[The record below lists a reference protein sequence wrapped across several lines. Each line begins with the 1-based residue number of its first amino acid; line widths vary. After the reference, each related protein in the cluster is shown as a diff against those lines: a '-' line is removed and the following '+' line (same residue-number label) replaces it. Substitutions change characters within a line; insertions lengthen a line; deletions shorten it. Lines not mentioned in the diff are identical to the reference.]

1 MYIKGLKY
9 ACTSCIK
16 GHRSSSCSHID
27 RPLFEIR
34 KKGRP
39 SSQCA
44 LCKDLRKTKQIHA
57 KCECSSKKDNQQPIL
72 IYQNNIIPTTKPTIC
87 LVHNN
92 DGISQGNAC
101 TCSIL
106 ADTPIVLSSIKEKST
121 IPSESTQSLISPEE
135 FPYSWTLITSPSPN
149 YPELPLSSS
158 TSFTALINEQVDDHQ
173 LGFIFQKPSST
184 SRILDGHPRIAR
196 RRSTKKNST
205 SLTRPLT
212 VNLPTRLSTSPP
224 CSSVSSLDPQSMDI
238 PFDYLT
244 QQLESLSNQEPQLS
258 WENEELANA
267 ENFTTILN
275 VMFQKEEEEEEEKK
289 KGLPPSLSPLV
300 PTTPHVQGCG
310 SFNSNCCH
318 PVSEGESVVITITPL
333 ACTKDQP
340 TTTRIVTCYCG
351 SLCNCPGCLVH
362 PSNFLSNDPLLNSS
376 ASSSYASD
384 EEDIYSNNMN
394 LSF

>member
-57 KCECSSKKDNQQPIL
+57 KCECSNNQQPIL
-72 IYQNNIIPTTKPTIC
+72 IYQNNIIPTTKSTTC
-87 LVHNN
+87 SVHNN
-92 DGISQGNAC
+92 DGISQGNGC

-106 ADTPIVLSSIKEKST
+106 ADTPIVSSPIKEKST
-121 IPSESTQSLISPEE
+121 IPSEATQPLINAEE
-135 FPYSWTLITSPSPN
+135 SPYSWTSITSPSPN
-149 YPELPLSSS
+149 YSELPLSSS

-184 SRILDGHPRIAR
+184 SKILDGHPRISR

-205 SLTRPLT
+205 SLTRPLS
-212 VNLPTRLSTSPP
+212 VNLPTRLSTSPCP
-224 CSSVSSLDPQSMDI
+224 SVSSLDPQPMDI

-244 QQLESLSNQEPQLS
+244 QQLEFLSNQEPQLS
-258 WENEELANA
+258 WANEELAKA
-267 ENFTTILN
+267 EDFTTILN
-275 VMFQKEEEEEEEKK
+275 TMFQKEEEEEE
-289 KGLPPSLSPLV
+289 GLPPSLSPLM
-300 PTTPHVQGCG
+300 PTTPHVQACG

-318 PVSEGESVVITITPL
+318 PVTEGESVVITITPL
-333 ACTKDQP
+333 AYTKDQP

-362 PSNFLSNDPLLNSS
+362 PSSFLSNDPLLNSS

>member
-57 KCECSSKKDNQQPIL
+57 KCECSNNQQPIL
-72 IYQNNIIPTTKPTIC
+72 IYQNNIIPTTKSTTC
-87 LVHNN
+87 SVHNN
-92 DGISQGNAC
+92 DGISQGNGC

-106 ADTPIVLSSIKEKST
+106 ADTPIVSSPIKEKST
-121 IPSESTQSLISPEE
+121 IPSEATQPLINAEE
-135 FPYSWTLITSPSPN
+135 SPYSWTSITSPSPN
-149 YPELPLSSS
+149 YSELPLSSS

-184 SRILDGHPRIAR
+184 SKILDGHPRISR

-205 SLTRPLT
+205 SLTRPLS
-212 VNLPTRLSTSPP
+212 VNLPTRLSTSPCP
-224 CSSVSSLDPQSMDI
+224 SVSSLDPQPMDI

-244 QQLESLSNQEPQLS
+244 QQLEFLSNQEPQLS
-258 WENEELANA
+258 WANEELAKA
-267 ENFTTILN
+267 EDFTTILN
-275 VMFQKEEEEEEEKK
+275 
-289 KGLPPSLSPLV
+289 
-300 PTTPHVQGCG
+300 TI
-310 SFNSNCCH
+310 FNSNCCH
-318 PVSEGESVVITITPL
+318 PVTEGESVVITITPL
-333 ACTKDQP
+333 AYTKDQP

-362 PSNFLSNDPLLNSS
+362 PSSFLSNDPLLNSS

-384 EEDIYSNNMN
+384 EEDIY
-394 LSF
+394 